1 MTMPAGQ
8 NTARTPIGV
17 WFLIGL
23 LPCLPAAITIW
34 VTFAP
39 PAGTIGTGLSISD
52 SVVFIHCLRMFQSD
66 FFLPC
71 ASALTPDG
79 PHNVAIYMAP
89 LLAIYGPLGT
99 VGHWL
104 GIPETAWLH
113 FINICGGVTF
123 LYAAYRFM
131 RQVLPHSANL
141 AFLLYALGGGL
152 GGITYLAARIS
163 GWYDTPGF
171 DKVFFRFAR
180 HELVEG
186 PRLAPSLV
194 MPRLYYT
201 LALACCLGGLT
212 LFMQWRKTSS
222 RATWI
227 QFSLLLAVGAL
238 INVRLIPA
246 IWLAGMCCLVGSR
259 ERSFSRI
266 VRELVTL
273 TLPLVFGGGIAAL
286 AYAAN
291 PAFVRGAT
299 DFVRANVAPSSF
311 LSATLLFWIILPSSL
326 YRASRA
332 LPRLGNTLFCTAT
345 GFLVAFTVLYAGYQ
359 AYYGTWFNWIDYSAS
374 VKISDWALI
383 GGLAGAL
390 FGYVKW
396 GANNEKSTVSTDSDT
411 AWIALYF
418 VALLTAALGAFG
430 QGWYLRLVPE
440 RLMVMLGFPMA
451 LLTATGLQHM
461 AQRHSKAAWMMGG
474 LIVMC
479 GVCSTGVAWTCF
491 HGPLGFNPNGP
502 FPEQHAELMFK
513 PDVTLLEHIE
523 TGMTLAPP
531 TEGPCMG
538 DIVTLKPGAMA
549 PFGYNT
555 LQFSDRSIGEA
566 RGDMGAF
573 FQADTSPEKRKELAE
588 KWGARY
594 VLCPDTHPVAPET
607 MAAFRATPW
616 LRETAQAGKG
626 AVFEVTI
633 QP

>member
-1 MTMPAGQ
+1 MMPTPEQ
-8 NTARTPIGV
+8 NSTRTPIGV
-17 WFLIGL
+17 WCLIVL
-23 LPCLPAAITIW
+23 LPCLPAAITAW
-34 VTFAP
+34 VTLAP
-39 PAGTIGTGLSISD
+39 PPGTVGTGLSISD

-71 ASALTPDG
+71 ASALAPGG

-89 LLAIYGPLGT
+89 LLAIYGPPGT
-99 VGHWL
+99 IGHWL
-104 GIPETAWLH
+104 GVPETAWLH
-113 FINICGGVTF
+113 FINICGGVAF

-131 RQVLPHSANL
+131 REALPRSANL
-141 AFLLYALGGGL
+141 AFLLYALGGGI
-152 GGITYLAARIS
+152 GGVAYLAARVS

-171 DKVFFRFAR
+171 DTAFFRFAR

-201 LALACCLGGLT
+201 VALACCLGGLT
-212 LFMQWRKTSS
+212 LFLQWRKTAS
-222 RATWI
+222 RTTWI
-227 QFSLLLAVGAL
+227 QFTLLLTIGAL

-246 IWLAGMCCLVGSR
+246 IWLAGMCCLAGSPDC
-259 ERSFSRI
+259 SFTRLL
-266 VRELVTL
+266 RELGIL
-273 TLPLVFGGGIAAL
+273 TVPLVFGGGIAAL

-291 PAFVRGAT
+291 PAFVQGAT

-311 LSATLLFWIILPSSL
+311 LSATLPFWIVLPGSL
-326 YRASRA
+326 LRASRT
-332 LPRLGNTLFCTAT
+332 LPRLGRTLFFAAA
-345 GFLVAFTVLYAGYQ
+345 GFLVAFEVLYAGYQ

-374 VKISDWALI
+374 VKISDWALL
-383 GGLAGAL
+383 GGLAGAA
-390 FGYVKW
+390 FGYLKC
-396 GANNEKSTVSTDSDT
+396 NTSQKKSSPDI

-418 VALLTAALGAFG
+418 LALLTAALGAFG

-440 RLMVMLGFPMA
+440 RLMVMLGFPIA
-451 LLTATGLQHM
+451 LLTAAGLQHL
-461 AQRHSKAAWMMGG
+461 ARRHSRCAWLMGG
-474 LIVMC
+474 IIVIC

-491 HGPLGFNPNGP
+491 HGPLGFNPKGP

-513 PDVTLLEHIE
+513 PDATLLEHIGS
-523 TGMTLAPP
+523 GMTLAPP

-538 DIVTLKPGAMA
+538 DIVTLKPGGMA

-573 FQADTSPEKRKELAE
+573 FQGDTSPEKRKELAE

-594 VLCPDTHPVAPET
+594 VLCPDTHPVSPEVL
-607 MAAFRATPW
+607 AAFRATPW
-616 LRETAQAGKG
+616 LHETAQAGQG
-626 AVFEVTI
+626 AVFEVTANHE
-633 QP
+633 